1 VLMPLLERR
10 QAHDADA
17 AAALDLAAAQP
28 VGVPERGR
36 SGSDA
41 AADRS
46 GDAGKVA

>member
-1 VLMPLLERR
+1 M
-10 QAHDADA
+10 QARDPDAS
-17 AAALDLAAAQP
+17 AALDRAAAQP

-36 SGSDA
+36 SGSRA